1 MSQLEVATILQSLT
15 EPAASRLEKFDV
27 FSSIPST
34 NTFLMT
40 QPPPAVG
47 QYRVAIADEQSAGR
61 GRRSRRWISEPGA
74 GLYLSVSYTFGPA
87 TRDPGGLTLATG
99 VGVAEALE
107 RLDVSG
113 IRLKW
118 PNDIIALD
126 GKLGG
131 ILTELRSGTSDGV
144 TVVTGVGL
152 NLEIPQDFDLGT
164 ESSWAP
170 RAVDLQALMED
181 PPGREHIAGALLESL
196 YAAFVR
202 FEQAGLESF
211 LGEWSRRDWLQGKS
225 VTVDL
230 PDRQVTGT
238 AAGVGDDGSLLVK
251 TANGP
256 VSVISGTIVTAGL
269 AEQGR

>member
-15 EPAASRLEKFDV
+15 ELAASRLEKFDV
-27 FSSIPST
+27 FASIPST
-34 NTFLMT
+34 NTFLMS

-47 QYRVAIADEQSAGR
+47 QYRVAIADEQTAGR
-61 GRRSRRWISEPGA
+61 GRQSRRWISEPGA

-87 TRDPGGLTLATG
+87 LRAPGGLTLATG
-99 VGVAEALE
+99 VGVAGALE
-107 RLDVSG
+107 SLDVTG

-131 ILTELRSGTSDGV
+131 ILTEMRSGASDGV

-152 NLEIPQDFDLGT
+152 NLEIPEHFDLGA

-170 RAVDLQALMED
+170 RAVGLRALVAE
-181 PPGREHIAGALLESL
+181 PPGRERIAGALLEAL
-196 YAAFVR
+196 CAAFVR
-202 FEQAGLESF
+202 FEQDGLESF
-211 LGEWSRRDWLQGKS
+211 LDEWSRRDWLQGKA

-238 AAGVGDDGSLLVK
+238 AAGVGNDGSLVVS
-251 TANGP
+251 TADGP

-269 AEQGR
+269 AEQGQ